1 MSPGPV
7 AVFAA
12 VLRRDLR
19 VAWRRWA
26 DAANPALFFVLVVT
40 LFPLALSPKPEFLR
54 SIAPG
59 VLWVAALLA
68 TLLALDRLFRS
79 DLEDGS
85 LEQLV
90 LADCPLALIMLAKV
104 LAHWLVSGIPVLVMA
119 PFLAITYHLPAAAV
133 PVMLLSLLLGMP
145 ALCLIGAVGAALTVG
160 LRQGGALLAV
170 MVGPLMLPVLMLGAR
185 ATDLAALGEDPT
197 GVLYLLGAV
206 LALAVG
212 LAPLGTALG
221 VRISVE

>member
-1 MSPGPV
+1 MAPGSL
-7 AVFAA
+7 AVFGA

-26 DAANPALFFVLVVT
+26 DATNPALFFALVVT
-40 LFPLALSPKPEFLR
+40 LFPLALSPRPEFLR

-104 LAHWLVSGIPVLVMA
+104 LAHWLVSGLPVLVMA
-119 PFLAITYHLPAAAV
+119 PFLAITYHLPAVAV

-206 LALAVG
+206 LALAIG

>member
-104 LAHWLVSGIPVLVMA
+104 LAHWLVSGIPVLVVA
-119 PFLAITYHLPAAAV
+119 PFLAITYHLPA
-133 PVMLLSLLLGMP
+133 
-145 ALCLIGAVGAALTVG
+145 
-160 LRQGGALLAV
+160 R
-170 MVGPLMLPVLMLGAR
+170 R
-185 ATDLAALGEDPT
+185 
-197 GVLYLLGAV
+197 
-206 LALAVG
+206 
-212 LAPLGTALG
+212 
-221 VRISVE
+221 

>member
-1 MSPGPV
+1 MAPGPIT
-7 AVFAA
+7 VFGA

-19 VAWRRWA
+19 IAWRRWA
-26 DAANPALFFVLVVT
+26 DAANPALFFVLVVV

-68 TLLALDRLFRS
+68 TLLALDRLFRG

-90 LADCPLALIMLAKV
+90 LADCPLGLIMLAKI
-104 LAHWLVSGIPVLVMA
+104 LAHWIVSGIPVLVMA

-133 PVMLLSLLLGMP
+133 PVMLLSLLLGTP
-145 ALCLIGAVGAALTVG
+145 ALCLIGAVGASLTVG

-206 LALAVG
+206 LALAIG

>member
-1 MSPGPV
+1 M
-7 AVFAA
+7 
-12 VLRRDLR
+12 
-19 VAWRRWA
+19 
-26 DAANPALFFVLVVT
+26 
-40 LFPLALSPKPEFLR
+40 
-54 SIAPG
+54 
-59 VLWVAALLA
+59 
-68 TLLALDRLFRS
+68 
-79 DLEDGS
+79 
-85 LEQLV
+85 
-90 LADCPLALIMLAKV
+90 
-104 LAHWLVSGIPVLVMA
+104 
-119 PFLAITYHLPAAAV
+119 
-133 PVMLLSLLLGMP
+133 
-145 ALCLIGAVGAALTVG
+145 G

>member
-68 TLLALDRLFRS
+68 TLLALDRLFRG